1 MGIFFWFS
9 LTLVLLVFEASTLGL
24 VCIWFAA
31 GALVTAIVSL
41 YMDIIWLQWLIFA
54 LVSGLSLILVRPL
67 IADKLNSKLEKTN
80 IESIIG
86 AKGKVEKKIDNFNGA
101 GEVTVKGQTWTAL
114 SVSDDKV
121 IEKGALVKVKE
132 IQGVKLIVE
141 EVKED

>member
-24 VCIWFAA
+24 MCIWFAA

-41 YMDIIWLQWLIFA
+41 YMDIIWVQWLIFA

-86 AKGKVEKKIDNFNGA
+86 VKGKVEKKIDNFKLEHFDNGIA
-101 GEVTVKGQTWTAL
+101 IYQSDNYYKFTQDAILLAKFCNIDIYIIFIL
-114 SVSDDKV
+114 SK
-121 IEKGALVKVKE
+121 
-132 IQGVKLIVE
+132 
-141 EVKED
+141 